1 MGYTFIPDL
10 SEDMEIPSN
19 GTLSRVLY
27 RDDQLRLVGFG
38 FDTGQELTEHTA
50 AVPVVIQVV
59 SGRLSV
65 TLEDDTMELGPNG
78 WLRMEAHAPH
88 SVRALVPTVLVLTML
103 RSV

>member
-1 MGYTFIPDL
+1 MTYTFISDL
-10 SEDMEIPSN
+10 SEQLEIPPD

-27 RDDQLRLVGFG
+27 RDDQLRLVGFA

-50 AVPVVIQVV
+50 AVPVLIQVV

-65 TLEDDTMELGPNG
+65 TLEAQTMELGPRG

-88 SVRALVPTVLVLTML
+88 SVRALVPTVMVLTML
-103 RSV
+103 RSS

>member
-1 MGYTFIPDL
+1 MTYTFIEDV
-10 SEDMEIPSN
+10 SEALEIPED

-27 RDDQLRLVGFG
+27 SDDQLRLVGFA

-50 AVPVVIQVV
+50 AVPVLIQVV

-65 TLEDDTMELGPNG
+65 TLEAQTMELGSNG

-88 SVRALVPTVLVLTML
+88 SVRALVPTVMVLTML
-103 RSV
+103 RGS

>member
-1 MGYTFIPDL
+1 MEYTFIPDL
-10 SEDMEIPSN
+10 PEELEIPSD

-27 RDDQLRLVGFG
+27 RDDQLRLVGFA

-50 AVPVVIQVV
+50 AVPVIIQVV

-65 TLEDDTMELGPNG
+65 TLEDDTMELSPNG

-103 RSV
+103 RSG

>member
-1 MGYTFIPDL
+1 MTYTFIEDL
-10 SEDMEIPSN
+10 SETLEIPSD

-27 RDDQLRLVGFG
+27 SDDQLRLVGFA

-50 AVPVVIQVV
+50 AVPVLIQVV

-65 TLEDDTMELGPNG
+65 TLEAQTMELGPNG

-88 SVRALVPTVLVLTML
+88 SVRALVPTVMVLTML
-103 RSV
+103 RSS